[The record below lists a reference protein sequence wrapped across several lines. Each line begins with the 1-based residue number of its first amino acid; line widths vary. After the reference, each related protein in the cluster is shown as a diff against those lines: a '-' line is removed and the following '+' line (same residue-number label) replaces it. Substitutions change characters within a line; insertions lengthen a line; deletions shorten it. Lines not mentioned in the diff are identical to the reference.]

1 MSLSADLE
9 KLLHPFQVA
18 AEKAVADAK
27 AEAVA
32 LAADLRAIATSEIVA
47 AIEAEKPELDALAK
61 KVAEDAAKAVLA
73 AVEAALEAHGL

>member
-18 AEKAVADAK
+18 AEKAVAE

-61 KVAEDAAKAVLA
+61 EVAEDAAKAVLA